1 MSMQLVLQQIIV
13 IFCYVAVGVG
23 AGKLKIINPDQR
35 KYLTQLCSGLI
46 LPFTILSAASMEIGG
61 EGFRNLGIALGVA
74 FLIMGGA
81 MAGSLLLSRLFHGE
95 EKFRA
100 AFTSL
105 ISFPNCTFLGLPL
118 CRALFGEI
126 AVLYN
131 CAALIAFNVLFFTVQ
146 LPLFTGGKVS
156 LKAILTVP
164 TLATFGLLAML
175 ALGIHWPGPV
185 QTVVS
190 NVGGMITPLSLII
203 IGVML
208 SENDLVSIFR
218 EKAVYLVMALRNF
231 LIPVL
236 AMLVLMAV
244 PMDVQDKLCVL
255 VYLSCPCATLTT
267 IYSIQTDTRPE
278 LCARSVLFSTIC
290 FAISLPAV
298 IAVGQF
304 LISGGKWL

>member
-23 AGKLKIINPDQR
+23 AGKLKIINPGQR
-35 KYLTQLCSGLI
+35 KYLTQLCSELI

-61 EGFRNLGIALGVA
+61 EGFRNLGIALGVS
-74 FLIMGGA
+74 LLMMGGT
-81 MAGSLLLSRLFHGE
+81 MAGSLLLSRLFHAE

-175 ALGIHWPGPV
+175 ALGIHWPRPV

-208 SENDLVSIFR
+208 SENDLMSIFR

-231 LIPVL
+231 LIPVV
-236 AMLVLMAV
+236 AMLVLMTV
-244 PMDVQDKLCVL
+244 PMDVKDKLCVL

-267 IYSIQTDTRPE
+267 IYSIQTDTHPE

-290 FAISLPAV
+290 FGISLPAV

-304 LISGGKWL
+304 LL

>member
-1 MSMQLVLQQIIV
+1 M
-13 IFCYVAVGVG
+13 
-23 AGKLKIINPDQR
+23 
-35 KYLTQLCSGLI
+35 LC
-46 LPFTILSAASMEIGG
+46 
-61 EGFRNLGIALGVA
+61 
-74 FLIMGGA
+74 
-81 MAGSLLLSRLFHGE
+81 
-95 EKFRA
+95 
-100 AFTSL
+100 
-105 ISFPNCTFLGLPL
+105 
-118 CRALFGEI
+118 
-126 AVLYN
+126 
-131 CAALIAFNVLFFTVQ
+131 FTVQ
-146 LPLFTGGKVS
+146 LPLFTGGKIN

-175 ALGIHWPGPV
+175 ALGIHWPRPV

-231 LIPVL
+231 LIPVV

-244 PMDVQDKLCVL
+244 PMDVKDKLCVL

-304 LISGGKWL
+304 LL

>member
-23 AGKLKIINPDQR
+23 AGKLNIINPDQR

-46 LPFTILSAASMEIGG
+46 LPFTILSAASMELGA
-61 EGFRNLGIALGVA
+61 EGFRSLGIALGVM
-74 FLIMGGA
+74 FLIFGGT
-81 MAGSLLLSRLFHGE
+81 MACSLLLLQVVHAE
-95 EKFRA
+95 NKFRA
-100 AFTSL
+100 ALTSL
-105 ISFPNCTFLGLPL
+105 ITFPNCTFLGLPL
-118 CRALFGEI
+118 CQALFGEI

-146 LPLFTGGKVS
+146 LPLFTGGKIN

-164 TLATFGLLAML
+164 TIATFALLAML
-175 ALGIHWPGPV
+175 ALGIHWPGPM

-208 SENDLVSIFR
+208 SENDLMSIFR

-231 LIPVL
+231 LIPVVV
-236 AMLVLMAV
+236 MLVLMAV

-278 LCARSVLFSTIC
+278 LCARSVLFSTIS
-290 FAISLPAV
+290 FAISLPVV
-298 IAVGQF
+298 IAAGQF
-304 LISGGKWL
+304 LFGV

>member
-23 AGKLKIINPDQR
+23 AGKLKIINADQR

-61 EGFRNLGIALGVA
+61 EGFRNLGIALGVM
-74 FLIMGGA
+74 FLIFGGT
-81 MAGSLLLSRLFHGE
+81 MACSLLLLQVVHAE
-95 EKFRA
+95 DKFRA
-100 AFTSL
+100 ALTSL
-105 ISFPNCTFLGLPL
+105 ITFPNCTFLGLPL
-118 CRALFGEI
+118 CQALFGEI

-146 LPLFTGGKVS
+146 LPLFTGGKINM
-156 LKAILTVP
+156 KAILTVP

-208 SENDLVSIFR
+208 SENDLMSIFR

-278 LCARSVLFSTIC
+278 LCARSVLFSTIS
-290 FAISLPAV
+290 FAISLPVV
-298 IAVGQF
+298 IAAGQF
-304 LISGGKWL
+304 LFGV

>member
-23 AGKLKIINPDQR
+23 AGKLNIINPDQR

-46 LPFTILSAASMEIGG
+46 LPFTILSAASMELGA
-61 EGFRNLGIALGVA
+61 EGFRSLGIALGVM
-74 FLIMGGA
+74 FLIFGGT
-81 MAGSLLLSRLFHGE
+81 MACSLLLLRVLHAE
-95 EKFRA
+95 DKFRA
-100 AFTSL
+100 ALTSL
-105 ISFPNCTFLGLPL
+105 ITFPNCTFLGLPL
-118 CRALFGEI
+118 CQALFGEI

-146 LPLFTGGKVS
+146 LPLFTGGKIN

-164 TLATFGLLAML
+164 TIATFALLAML
-175 ALGIHWPGPV
+175 ALGIHWPGPM

-231 LIPVL
+231 LIPAL

-244 PMDVQDKLCVL
+244 PMDAQDKLCVL
-255 VYLSCPCATLTT
+255 VYLACPCATLTT

-278 LCARSVLFSTIC
+278 LCARSVLFSTIS
-290 FAISLPAV
+290 FAISLPVV
-298 IAVGQF
+298 IAAGQF
-304 LISGGKWL
+304 LFGV

>member
-23 AGKLKIINPDQR
+23 AGKLGIIDPDQR
-35 KYLTQLCSGLI
+35 KYLTKLCSGLI
-46 LPFTILSAASMEIGG
+46 LPFTILSAASMELGA
-61 EGFRNLGIALGVA
+61 EGFRSLGIALGVM
-74 FLIMGGA
+74 FLVFGLTL
-81 MAGSLLLSRLFHGE
+81 AGSLTFLRAFRGE
-95 EKFRA
+95 DRFRA
-100 AFTSL
+100 AMTSL
-105 ISFPNCTFLGLPL
+105 ITFPNCTFLGLPL
-118 CRALFGEI
+118 CQALFGEI

-146 LPLFTGGKVS
+146 LPLFTGGKIN

-164 TLATFGLLAML
+164 TMATFGLLAML

-190 NVGGMITPLSLII
+190 SVGSMITPLSLII

-208 SENDLVSIFR
+208 SENDLKSIFR
-218 EKAVYLVMALRNF
+218 EKAVYLVTALRNF
-231 LIPVL
+231 LIPGL

-244 PMDVQDKLCVL
+244 PMNPKDKLCVL

-278 LCARSVLFSTIC
+278 LCARSVLFSTIS
-290 FAISLPAV
+290 FAVSLPV
-298 IAVGQF
+298 IIAAGQF
-304 LISGGKWL
+304 LFGV

>member
-23 AGKLKIINPDQR
+23 AGKLNIINPDQR

-46 LPFTILSAASMEIGG
+46 LPFTILSAASMELGA
-61 EGFRNLGIALGVA
+61 EGFRSLGIALGVS

-81 MAGSLLLSRLFHGE
+81 MAGSLLLTRLLHAE

-105 ISFPNCTFLGLPL
+105 ITFPNCTFLGLPL
-118 CRALFGEI
+118 CQALFGEI

-131 CAALIAFNVLFFTVQ
+131 CAALIAFNVLFFTVP
-146 LPLFTGGKVS
+146 LPLFTGGKIN

-164 TLATFGLLAML
+164 TLATFGLLVML
-175 ALGIHWPGPV
+175 AMGIHWPGPV

-208 SENDLVSIFR
+208 SENDLMSIFR
-218 EKAVYLVMALRNF
+218 EKAVYLIMALRNF
-231 LIPVL
+231 LIPAL

-244 PMDVQDKLCVL
+244 PMDVQDKLSVL

-278 LCARSVLFSTIC
+278 LCARSVLFSTLC
-290 FAISLPAV
+290 FAISLPVV

-304 LISGGKWL
+304 LFSGGKWL

>member
-1 MSMQLVLQQIIV
+1 MSMTLVLQQILV

-23 AGKLKIINPDQR
+23 AGKLGIIDPEQR
-35 KYLTQLCSGLI
+35 KYLTKLCSGLI
-46 LPFTILSAASMEIGG
+46 LPFTILSAASMELGA
-61 EGFRNLGIALGVA
+61 EGFRSLGIALGVM
-74 FLIMGGA
+74 FLVFGITL
-81 MAGSLLLSRLFHGE
+81 AGSLTLLRVFHAE
-95 EKFRA
+95 DKFRA
-100 AFTSL
+100 AICSL
-105 ISFPNCTFLGLPL
+105 ITFPNCTFLGLPL
-118 CRALFGEI
+118 CQALFGEI

-146 LPLFTGGKVS
+146 LPLFTGGKIN

-164 TLATFGLLAML
+164 TVATFGLLAML

-185 QTVVS
+185 QTVFS

-208 SENDLVSIFR
+208 SENDLMSIFR

-236 AMLVLMAV
+236 TMLVLMVV

-278 LCARSVLFSTIC
+278 LCARSVLFSTIS
-290 FAISLPAV
+290 FAISLPVV
-298 IAVGQF
+298 IAAGQF
-304 LISGGKWL
+304 LFGV